1 MNMLKYTLIGMAGIL
16 LSGCAGLSTNPA
28 EGGLFSYN
36 PKAYEARQQEKSNQV
51 QQLQAE
57 RLQHE
62 KDAVTL
68 RKERDK
74 QSAAVSRQEKQ
85 LKSVQSELTTLSS
98 SITALK
104 KGTDKQRSRALA
116 LEKEH
121 HRLQQSLVD
130 ADNETDVQARQEKI
144 RRLQNELKALEQE
157 AEVLSNL

>member
-1 MNMLKYTLIGMAGIL
+1 MNMMKYALIGTAGIL
-16 LSGCAGLSTNPA
+16 FSGCAGLSTNPA

-36 PKAYEARQQEKSNQV
+36 PKAYEARQQERSNQV

-57 RLQHE
+57 RLQYE
-62 KDAVTL
+62 KDAVKL
-68 RKERDK
+68 QKERDR

-85 LKSVQSELTTLSS
+85 LKAVKSELAALSS

-104 KGTDKQRSRALA
+104 KGTDEQRSRALV

-121 HRLQQSLVD
+121 HRLQRSLAD
-130 ADNETDVQARQEKI
+130 ADKETDVQARREKI
-144 RRLQNELKALEQE
+144 RRLQSELKTLEQE